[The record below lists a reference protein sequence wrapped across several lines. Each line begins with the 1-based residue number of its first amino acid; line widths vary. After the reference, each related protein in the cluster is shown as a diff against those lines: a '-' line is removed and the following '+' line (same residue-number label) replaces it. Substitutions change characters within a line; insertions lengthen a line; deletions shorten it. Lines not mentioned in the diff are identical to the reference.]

1 MPQEALIPLPG
12 WRRKV
17 YIVIF
22 EADTRAG
29 RAFDIGLLIAVL
41 LSMLTVML
49 ESVSSI
55 RQSYGHLLGVLDWF
69 FTILV
74 TIEYALRL
82 TCVHKPKRYATS
94 FFGIIDLIAILP
106 AYLALLFPEVRYLI
120 DIRILRLLRMF
131 RVLKL
136 TRYLGEADELMQAM
150 RSSRRKISVF
160 LLTVLM
166 LVVVLGTLMYVI
178 EGEANGF
185 TSIPTSIYWAI
196 VTLTT
201 VGFGDIT
208 PKTPLGQSV
217 ASFVMIIGYGIIAV
231 PTGIVTAE
239 LTQAYRKKDSH
250 TSRLCPHCFTEGH
263 DDDARYCKHCG
274 GELPRRG
281 RDEELMRTPLPPPK
295 T

>member
-17 YIVIF
+17 YLIIF

-29 RAFDIGLLIAVL
+29 RAFDVALLIAVL

-49 ESVSSI
+49 ESVASI
-55 RQSYGHLLGVLDWF
+55 RQAYGPLLGILDWC
-69 FTILV
+69 FTLLFTV
-74 TIEYALRL
+74 EYLLRL
-82 TCVHKPKRYATS
+82 ICVHKPKRYATS

-106 AYLALLFPEVRYLI
+106 AYLALLVPEFRYLI
-120 DIRILRLLRMF
+120 DIRVLRLLRMF
-131 RVLKL
+131 RIFKL

-178 EGEANGF
+178 EGDTNGF

-208 PKTPLGQSV
+208 PKTPLGQAVS
-217 ASFVMIIGYGIIAV
+217 SLVMIIGYGIIAV

-239 LTQAYRKKDSH
+239 LTQAHRNSKREH
-250 TSRLCPHCFTEGH
+250 TTRLCPHCFTEGH
-263 DDDARYCKHCG
+263 DGDARYCKHCG
-274 GELPRRG
+274 GQLPRRG
-281 RDEELMRTPLPPPK
+281 SDAELQGNTPPPS
-295 T
+295 